1 MSDSASRR
9 GITLGRRAPNPLL
22 RFDEELSPDGF
33 EFDITSRYLLE
44 PGDDWDPAWARSVG
58 VSPLAAARIAVLVGW
73 IEDVLSEPTLT
84 SLQLDL
90 TVGYEPDGIVALSFS
105 EAPARITGD
114 VLRESP
120 PCLRYVITR
129 DGSSDRKETQP

>member
-9 GITLGRRAPNPLL
+9 GIALARAEPNPLL
-22 RFDEELSPDGF
+22 AFDEELSPDGF
-33 EFDITSRYLLE
+33 EFDITSRDLLE
-44 PGDDWDPAWARSVG
+44 PGDDWAPGGIDFSHLEEERV
-58 VSPLAAARIAVLVGW
+58 AVLVGW

-90 TVGYEPDGIVALSFS
+90 TDGYEPDGIVALSFAD
-105 EAPARITGD
+105 APARITAD

-120 PCLRYVITR
+120 PCLRYVVTR
-129 DGSSDRKETQP
+129 GGPSDPKETS